1 MKKRMLPIIL
11 SLFMFVVLLPLNS
24 LKVSAA
30 TNYIFIKGKNKSLV
44 GKTTVVYVGE
54 KSLKLGY
61 KINGKTRGITGSFG
75 SSNSDVIKVSK
86 SGVLKAVDNGTA
98 TISFSYGRGRRKNVI
113 KCKFKAETKAGDVSL
128 SDKYG
133 NTDNVKIDA
142 GKTLKFEA
150 QVNPTEKALSVNE
163 YIRSTYKVYYDLYSD
178 ESCETESDAGTVSGK
193 GAVKAGDEAGVMYLR
208 AVAKASK
215 NSNKGAVYSNVVKI
229 EITGSKKTDTKEED
243 KDNKGKDE
251 KDKDKNNVPADL
263 EKLKPARI
271 EISQDVPLVNY
282 APVNGI
288 VYADIK
294 YRLYDGNGKEI
305 TNSSEV
311 YAAGF
316 SVIWEGQSAAVLSPG
331 NGRIAMLANKPTIGV
346 SGNIKVTYSEAGRTA
361 ITAEAKGTV
370 VPPSIVTKAEFKGI
384 YKAVYNTTS
393 AAIVYEP
400 VLEGDKAVI
409 KAGDEITDFGSIAM
423 LNSVNKSYYMLIDAE
438 DNYGNRVVE
447 AETPT
452 SKIKVEVTGNP
463 SIAIDTVLVNGTE
476 VNESIKPI
484 VVDGKAYLTY
494 PLKPGKVIVGD
505 MEIIITGGGVRTSV
519 KKRITD
525 GSVLRLFFVT
535 SSGTYMGQD
544 NILEYSLFSSK
555 GEQIKEYSAF
565 LYLLGIDDPNNSGNI
580 FLPYDSKIISSSKGS
595 VFTIRKNPTTKE
607 AEIHYNPSFN
617 TLTMNPNGTVSDIG
631 QDEVTVLKGYGA
643 ELERTIPIVVY
654 KKRQ

>member
-133 NTDNVKIDA
+133 NMDNVKIDA

-193 GAVKAGDEAGVMYLR
+193 GVVKAGDEAGVMYLR

-229 EITGSKKTDTKEED
+229 EITGSKKTDIKEED

>member
-1 MKKRMLPIIL
+1 
-11 SLFMFVVLLPLNS
+11 MFVVLLPLNS

-133 NTDNVKIDA
+133 NTDNIKIDA

-150 QVNPTEKALSVNE
+150 QVNPAEKALSVNE

-229 EITGSKKTDTKEED
+229 EITGSKKKDTKED

-438 DNYGNRVVE
+438 DNYGNKVVE

>member
-133 NTDNVKIDA
+133 NTDNIKIDA

-150 QVNPTEKALSVNE
+150 QVNPAEKALSVNE

-229 EITGSKKTDTKEED
+229 EITGSKKKDTKED

-438 DNYGNRVVE
+438 DNYGNKVVE

>member
-61 KINGKTRGITGSFG
+61 KINGKIRGITGSFG

-133 NTDNVKIDA
+133 NTDNIKIDA
-142 GKTLKFEA
+142 GKTLKFET